1 MIVEDNGVGFDIGK
15 LDNKNKSSVGI
26 VNTKNRV
33 EIMCKGELIIE
44 SEPGKGTRAIITI
57 PE

>member
-1 MIVEDNGVGFDIGK
+1 MTVEDNGVGFDTSE
-15 LDNKNKSSVGI
+15 LKNKSKNSVGI

-44 SEPGKGTRAIITI
+44 SEPGKGTRAIIVI

>member
-1 MIVEDNGVGFDIGK
+1 MIVEDNGVGFDTSELK
-15 LDNKNKSSVGI
+15 NKNSVGI

-44 SEPGKGTRAIITI
+44 SEPGKGTRAFITI

>member
-1 MIVEDNGVGFDIGK
+1 MTVEDNGVGFDTSELK
-15 LDNKNKSSVGI
+15 NKNKNSVGI

-44 SEPGKGTRAIITI
+44 SEPGKGTRATIVI